1 MMKTL
6 VAILIVVFLFQCEIK
21 KNPLSPNGPFGVFT
35 FYYNLSNIKA
45 WKYTD
50 TDLVHYN
57 LNDPILPNSPV
68 IPSSAV
74 LNTFT
79 ISEPL
84 PSGLNFNSS
93 NGIISGTPTTSLDEK
108 EFRFTANLKPL
119 PDRPD
124 NTSSLKLNV
133 DYFPMTSGVNNP
145 LSAEFPFPDDFTYSN
160 YSIEPSLPTGFSFD
174 SKTGIIS
181 GPVQTE
187 TKNFGTYKVKATRND
202 GVNVVGS
209 ASLKVTEWV
218 LEAYLKAP
226 NAEGV
231 NPDGDF
237 FGDVSI
243 DKDTIV
249 VSSRGEDS
257 LQTTITNGTLVQT
270 SDVGATNSGAAYVF
284 RRTGS
289 SWANEAYLKAPN
301 AELGDNFRAIA
312 ISGDTIVAGATGED
326 SLQATITNGTLV
338 QVADQASNTSVGAAY
353 VFRRTGSTWA
363 FEAYLKA
370 PNAEGVAPNG
380 DNFGDSV
387 SISGDTIVV
396 GASLEDSLQTTITN
410 GTLVQASDVSGTNSG
425 AAYVFRRTG
434 TTWVNEA
441 YLKAPNAGGG
451 DNFGGLFN
459 ISISGDTIVIGARL
473 EDSNQTTITN
483 GSDVIDN
490 NSASNSGAAYVFRRT
505 GSTWA
510 NEAYLKAPNAET
522 LDQFGRSVSIFKNTI
537 AIGSILEDSLQT
549 TITNGTLVQTSDVGA
564 TDSGAAYVF
573 RRTGTTW
580 TNEAYL
586 KAPNTIGDNQFGWVG
601 IFANTIV
608 VGATGEDSNQ
618 TTITNGTLSINGTGA
633 SVSGA
638 AYVFKRTGNIWVNE
652 AYLKAPNAGTSDR
665 FGEGGISI
673 SEDTIVVGARDEDS
687 NQTTITNGS
696 VVIDNNGAWGSGAA
710 YVFRRK

>member
-133 DYFPMTSGVNNP
+133 DYFAMTSALNNP
-145 LSAEFPFPDDFTYSN
+145 FSAEFPFPDDFTYSN

-187 TKNFGTYKVKATRND
+187 TKNFGTYKVRATRND

-231 NPDGDF
+231 NPDGDS
-237 FGDVSI
+237 FGIVSI
-243 DKDTIV
+243 NKDTIV
-249 VSSRGEDS
+249 
-257 LQTTITNGTLVQT
+257 I
-270 SDVGATNSGAAYVF
+270 GAAF
-284 RRTGS
+284 
-289 SWANEAYLKAPN
+289 
-301 AELGDNFRAIA
+301 
-312 ISGDTIVAGATGED
+312 
-326 SLQATITNGTLV
+326 
-338 QVADQASNTSVGAAY
+338 
-353 VFRRTGSTWA
+353 
-363 FEAYLKA
+363 
-370 PNAEGVAPNG
+370 
-380 DNFGDSV
+380 
-387 SISGDTIVV
+387 
-396 GASLEDSLQTTITN
+396 EDSLQTTITN
-410 GTLVQASDVSGTNSG
+410 GTLVQASDVGATNSG

-441 YLKAPNAGGG
+441 YLKAPNSEGG
-451 DNFGGLFN
+451 DQFNNVRISGDIIVVGASFEDSNQTTITNGTLTVNGTGASNSGAAYIFRRTRNTWANEAYLKAPNAGAGDEFGQSVSIDGDTIVVGARNESSNQTTITNGTTASSDNSAPQAGAAYVFRRTGNTWVNEAYLKAPNAGAGDDFGFPVA
-459 ISISGDTIVIGARL
+459 ISGDTVVVGARL

-483 GSDVIDN
+483 GTTASPD
-490 NSASNSGAAYVFRRT
+490 NSAADSGAAYVFRRT
-505 GSTWA
+505 GTTWA
-510 NEAYLKAPNAET
+510 NEAYLKAPNAEAG
-522 LDQFGRSVSIFKNTI
+522 DRFGHSVSISGNTI
-537 AIGSILEDSLQT
+537 VVGALFEDSNQT
-549 TITNGTLVQTSDVGA
+549 IITNGVAPIGVNGA

-580 TNEAYL
+580 VNEAYL
-586 KAPNTIGDNQFGWVG
+586 KAPNAEANDQFGWSVSISG
-601 IFANTIV
+601 NTIL
-608 VGATGEDSNQ
+608 VGAPAEDSQQ
-618 TTITNGTLSINGTGA
+618 TTITNGTLVQASDTSSDLRVGA
-633 SVSGA
+633 V
-638 AYVFKRTGNIWVNE
+638 YVFKRTGNTWVNE
-652 AYLKAPNAGTSDR
+652 AYLKAPNA
-665 FGEGGISI
+665 EGGAGGTGDNFGFQFTISI